1 MKVRLF
7 YHRGTIVIKGNVH
20 VPFAKWDERSK
31 SYRALAYKYRDI
43 VEFLE
48 QEEIEFEDH
57 VFDNAIPSPIYDVE
71 FDFEL
76 RDYQKEAVE
85 RFLRFKRGVV
95 VLPTGAGKTII
106 ALEIIRR
113 LSVST
118 LVVVPT
124 LALLEQWKDR
134 LSIFGDVGEFSGK
147 KKELKPITVTTYD
160 SAYIN
165 AELLGDKFFFLIF
178 DECHHL
184 PSEAYRNI
192 AQMSAAP
199 YRLGLTAS
207 PERAD
212 ELHELLPDL
221 IGGIIYEKSPEEL
234 VGRYLAPYEVVKIHV
249 PLSKEEKELYKR
261 HYEVFKSY
269 IESRKIK
276 FKSLED
282 FQRIVMRTG
291 SDENA
296 FKALRALEQARRI
309 AFNSKKKIEKLRMI
323 LEKHRGEKIII
334 FTRHNDL
341 VYAISKKFLIP
352 AITHKTDKAE
362 RREIL
367 KKFRDGEYK
376 AIASSQVLDEGI
388 DVPDASVG
396 VIISGTG
403 SSREF
408 IQRLGRI
415 LRPAPGKERAIL
427 YELVSAGTS
436 EVRVA
441 RRRKSGLR

>member
-1 MKVRLF
+1 MKVSLF
-7 YHRGTIVIKGNVH
+7 YHRGTVVIKGNVH

-31 SYRALAYKYRDI
+31 TYRALAYKYRDI
-43 VEFLE
+43 VEFLR
-48 QEEIEFEDH
+48 QEGIDFEDH
-57 VFDNAIPSPIYDVE
+57 VFDNAIPSPFYDVE

-85 RFLRFKRGVV
+85 KFLRFGRGVV
-95 VLPTGAGKTII
+95 VLPTGAGKTIV
-106 ALEIIRR
+106 AMEIIRQ

-118 LVVVPT
+118 LIVVPT
-124 LALLEQWKDR
+124 LALLEQWKER
-134 LSIFGDVGEFSGK
+134 LSIFGDAGEFSGK
-147 KKELKPITVTTYD
+147 KKELRPITVTTYD

-165 AELLGDKFFFLIF
+165 AELLGDKFFLLVF

-212 ELHELLPDL
+212 ELHELLPEL
-221 IGGIIYEKSPEEL
+221 IGGIIYEKNPEEL
-234 VGRYLAPYEVVKIHV
+234 VGKYLAPYEVIRIHI
-249 PLSKEEKELYKR
+249 PLSREEKELYKK
-261 HYEVFKSY
+261 HYEKFKNY
-269 IESRKIK
+269 VKSRNIK
-276 FKSLED
+276 FRSIGD
-282 FQRIVMRTG
+282 FQRIVVRTG
-291 SDENA
+291 SDEEA
-296 FKALRALEQARRI
+296 FRALRALEQARRI
-309 AFNSKKKIEKLRMI
+309 AFNSKKKVEKLRKI

-341 VYAISKKFLIP
+341 VYSISKKFLIP

-362 RREIL
+362 RMEIL
-367 KKFRDGEYK
+367 KKFREGRYM
-376 AIASSQVLDEGI
+376 AIVSSQVLDEGI

-415 LRPAPGKERAIL
+415 LRPAPGKEKAVL

-441 RRRKSGLR
+441 RRRSGHLH

>member
-1 MKVRLF
+1 MRVRLF
-7 YHRGTIVIKGNVH
+7 YHRGTVVIRGSAH
-20 VPFAKWDERSK
+20 VPFATWDERSGT
-31 SYRALAYKYRDI
+31 YRALAYKYRDI
-43 VEFLE
+43 VEFLK
-48 QEEIEFEDH
+48 QEGIEFEDN
-57 VFDNAIPSPIYDVE
+57 VLDNAIPSPFYDVE

-85 RFLRFKRGVV
+85 KFLRFKRGVI
-95 VLPTGAGKTII
+95 VLPTGAGKTIV
-106 ALEIIRR
+106 AMEVIRR

-124 LALLEQWKDR
+124 LALLEQWKER

-165 AELLGDKFFFLIF
+165 AELLGDKFFLLIF

-184 PSEAYRNI
+184 PGEAYRNI

-199 YRLGLTAS
+199 YRLGMTAS

-212 ELHELLPDL
+212 ELHELLPEL

-234 VGRYLAPYEVVKIHV
+234 TGRYLAPYEVVKIHV
-249 PLSKEEKELYKR
+249 PLSTEEKELYRR
-261 HYEVFKSY
+261 HYERFKSY
-269 IESRKIK
+269 VKSRNIR
-276 FKSLED
+276 FRSPED

-291 SDENA
+291 SDEEA

-309 AFNSKKKIEKLRMI
+309 AFNSKKKIEKLRTI

-341 VYAISKKFLIP
+341 VYAVSRRFLIP

-362 RREIL
+362 RSEIL
-367 KKFRDGEYK
+367 KKFREGKYR
-376 AIASSQVLDEGI
+376 AIVSSQVLDEGI

-415 LRPAPGKERAIL
+415 LRPAPGKKRAIL

-436 EVRVA
+436 EVSVA

>member
-48 QEEIEFEDH
+48 QEGIEFEDH

-113 LSVST
+113 LSTST

-234 VGRYLAPYEVVKIHV
+234 VGKFLAPYEVVKIHV

-261 HYEVFKSY
+261 HYEVFMSY

-276 FKSLED
+276 FRSLED

-376 AIASSQVLDEGI
+376 AIVSSQVLDEGI